1 MFRATQDD
9 ALTYT
14 RTMQNLPRRT
24 FERTDAWREGTWLD
38 LWSVVHLLTGVLL
51 GLGFAFF
58 ALPTLPAFIIALL
71 ALVMYEMWEALAK
84 IHETPQNRT
93 MDVVV
98 GMTSF
103 TPSFLYLAPALTR
116 GELALVFAGV
126 LFINGTLSTLGWR
139 ASRKAA
145 ELQSRVRARY
155 ILERA
160 RLARQSARLR
170 KRLRERNQE
179 LS

>member
-1 MFRATQDD
+1 MQD
-9 ALTYT
+9 
-14 RTMQNLPRRT
+14 LPRNT

-38 LWSVVHLLTGVLL
+38 LWSVVHLLTGVLV
-51 GLGFAFF
+51 GLGFNFLG
-58 ALPTLPAFIIALL
+58 LPTLYAFIIAVL

-84 IHETPQNRT
+84 IHETPQNRI

-98 GMTSF
+98 GMISF
-103 TPSFLYLAPALTR
+103 APSFLYLAPSLTR
-116 GELALVFAGV
+116 SELVLVFIGV
-126 LFINGTLSTLGWR
+126 LFINSTLSTLGWR

-145 ELQSRVRARY
+145 ELQRKVRARY

-170 KRLRERNQE
+170 RKLRERNQE